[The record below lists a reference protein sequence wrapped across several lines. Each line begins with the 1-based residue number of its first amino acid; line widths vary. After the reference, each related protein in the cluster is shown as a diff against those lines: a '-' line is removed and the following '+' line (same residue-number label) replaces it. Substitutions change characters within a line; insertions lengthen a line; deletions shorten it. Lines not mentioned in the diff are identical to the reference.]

1 MSSILKSISDFF
13 AFLADRQEQIVEL
26 FIEHIELAT
35 FAVSIAILIGV
46 PIGIL
51 ISRYKKLHKPVMG
64 FANLVQ
70 AVPSIALL
78 GFLIPFLGIGFVPAI
93 FAVVLYAIMPII
105 KNTSTGLL
113 NINKE
118 TIEAAKGIGMT
129 DLQIL
134 FRVQFPMALPV
145 IMAGVRISA
154 VTAVGLLTLASYIG
168 AGGLGYLIYSGVQM
182 VSSNMILAGAI
193 PACAL
198 ALLIDFLFSKIEKA
212 VVPISLRV
220 GIPLPDS
227 KDGLVKLRGQ
237 RRRFLSTV
245 AAVMSVI
252 ILFVVVGDYIKLP
265 FGGAKDDNGGL
276 VVDPNIPPVITVT
289 SKNYTEQTLL
299 GAMAADL
306 IEYNTELEVDRKLNM
321 GGTLICFEALKA
333 NEVQVMVEYTSSMY
347 AGVLGKTELIR
358 DAEEIERIVVS
369 EYDELHDLTVLADF
383 GFNNTYA
390 LAVRADTAEQYNLE
404 TISDLAA
411 VSGELKL
418 GSPNEFTNRND
429 GLVGL
434 NEAYGW
440 EFEEVVITEGGLR
453 YQAIH
458 NGDVDAI
465 IAYTTD
471 SLVHEYDLVLLED
484 DLNFFLPYH
493 AVPIVRDDVLAAYPQ
508 VGEALSVLDN
518 KLTEEIMA
526 ELNYRVDVLE
536 EDPLAVARDFLSTNG
551 YIDLTGE
558 SDGNASDIPPV
569 ITVASKNYTEQ
580 TLLGALAADLIEF
593 NTDLEVDRKLNL
605 GGTMICFTALKENEV
620 QVMVEYTSSMYAGVL
635 GKTELIRDA
644 EEIERI
650 VVSEYDE
657 LHDLTVLA
665 DFGFNNTYA
674 LAVRADTA
682 EQYNLETISD
692 LAAVSGE
699 LKLGSPNEFTNR
711 NDGLVG
717 LNEAYG
723 WEFEEVVIT
732 EGGLRYQAIHNGDV
746 DAIIAYTTDSLVH
759 EYDLV
764 LLEDDLNFFLP
775 YHAVPIVR
783 DDVLAAYPE
792 IGEVLSVL
800 DNKLTEEIMAELNYK
815 VDVLEQDPQSVA
827 REFLVENGY
836 ITIDE

>member
-1 MSSILKSISDFF
+1 MSGILNSISEFF

-26 FIEHIELAT
+26 FLEHIELAT
-35 FAVSIAILIGV
+35 FAVSIAILVGV

-51 ISRYKKLHKPVMG
+51 ISRFSRLHKPVMG
-64 FANLVQ
+64 FANLIQ
-70 AVPSIALL
+70 AIPSIALL

-129 DLQIL
+129 DIQIL
-134 FRVQFPMALPV
+134 FRIQFPMALPV

-198 ALLIDFLFSKIEKA
+198 ALFIDFLFSKIEKA

-220 GIPLPDS
+220 GVPLPDS
-227 KDGLVKLRGQ
+227 KDGLVKLRHQ
-237 RRRFLSTV
+237 RRRFLSGV
-245 AAVMSVI
+245 AGVMAVIV
-252 ILFVVVGDYIKLP
+252 LFVTVGDLIKIP
-265 FGGAKDDNGGL
+265 FSGGSEEEGGL
-276 VVDPNIPPVITVT
+276 VVDPNIPPIITVT

-321 GGTLICFEALKA
+321 GGTTICFEALRA
-333 NEVQVMVEYTSSMY
+333 NEVQVMVDYTGTMYASVLAKEEFITDEQEIEDIVASEYAELYDLTVLPDFGFNNTYAVAVRPETAEKYDLETVSDIAKVADELTFGSTIEFSNRQDGLLGLQSTYDFEFGDLIITDGGLRYEAIKNSEVDVIVAYTTDALVHEYGLVTLEDDKSFFLPYNAVPIIRDDVLEAYPQVGEALSILDNVITEEIMAELNYKVDVLLEDPLKVSKEFLAENGYINLDGEEEDDNDIPPVVRVASKNYTEQTLLGAMAADLIEHNTDIEVDRRLNLGGTMICFTALKEDEIQVMVEYTSSMY

-358 DAEEIERIVVS
+358 DAEEIERIVSS
-369 EYDELHDLTVLADF
+369 EYKELHGLTVLPDF

-390 LAVRADTAEQYNLE
+390 LAVRADTAEQYNLK

-440 EFEEVVITEGGLR
+440 EFEEVVVTEGGLR
-453 YQAIH
+453 YEAIK
-458 NGDVDAI
+458 NGSVDAI

-471 SLVHEYDLVLLED
+471 SLVHEYQLV
-484 DLNFFLPYH
+484 
-493 AVPIVRDDVLAAYPQ
+493 I
-508 VGEALSVLDN
+508 
-518 KLTEEIMA
+518 
-526 ELNYRVDVLE
+526 
-536 EDPLAVARDFLSTNG
+536 
-551 YIDLTGE
+551 
-558 SDGNASDIPPV
+558 
-569 ITVASKNYTEQ
+569 
-580 TLLGALAADLIEF
+580 
-593 NTDLEVDRKLNL
+593 
-605 GGTMICFTALKENEV
+605 
-620 QVMVEYTSSMYAGVL
+620 
-635 GKTELIRDA
+635 
-644 EEIERI
+644 
-650 VVSEYDE
+650 
-657 LHDLTVLA
+657 
-665 DFGFNNTYA
+665 
-674 LAVRADTA
+674 
-682 EQYNLETISD
+682 
-692 LAAVSGE
+692 
-699 LKLGSPNEFTNR
+699 
-711 NDGLVG
+711 
-717 LNEAYG
+717 
-723 WEFEEVVIT
+723 
-732 EGGLRYQAIHNGDV
+732 
-746 DAIIAYTTDSLVH
+746 
-759 EYDLV
+759 
-764 LLEDDLNFFLP
+764 LEDDLNFFLP

-815 VDVLEQDPQSVA
+815 VDVLEQDPLKVSE
-827 REFLVENGY
+827 EFLVENGY